1 MASERKD
8 RPIRVGVIQMNSGG
22 DVRHNLA
29 RADALLAEAAAQ
41 GARVAALPENFAC
54 MGTEDERR
62 GCAQDLDGPI
72 VSFLRRSAKRLSIT
86 IVGGSFPERAPDGSG
101 KMFNTCVLVDPEGA
115 LAAVYRKVHLFDAE
129 VASGAAYQESAY
141 IQPGGELVVA
151 PAGGILCGLSLC
163 YDLRFPELYR
173 HLTLRGARVI
183 FVPSAFT
190 LFTGKDH
197 WFPLLRAR
205 AIENQVYI
213 AAPAQYGRHGER
225 LLTYGH
231 AAVVDPWGTVV
242 AQAPDRECVTVSDIV
257 PAYQDE
263 IRRRLPVLSHLR
275 GDLYPVAGR

>member
-1 MASERKD
+1 MKD
-8 RPIRVGVIQMNSGG
+8 RPIRVGVIQMNSSG
-22 DVRHNLA
+22 DVGHNLA
-29 RADALLAEAAAQ
+29 RAEGLLEEAAAM
-41 GARVAALPENFAC
+41 GATIAALPENFAC

-62 GCAQDLDGPI
+62 GCAEDLDGPI
-72 VSFLRRSAKRLSIT
+72 VSFLRRSAKRLSLA
-86 IVGGSFPERAPDGSG
+86 IVGGSFPERDPDAPG

-129 VASGAAYQESAY
+129 VATGALYQESAY
-141 IQPGGELVVA
+141 IQPGKDLVVA
-151 PAGGILCGLSLC
+151 PAEGILCGLSLC

-173 HLTLRGARVI
+173 YLALRGARII

-213 AAPAQYGRHGER
+213 AAPAQCGRHGER

-231 AAVVDPWGTVV
+231 AAIVDPWGIVV
-242 AQAPDRECVTVSDIV
+242 AQAPDRECVTVSDVV

-275 GDLYPVAGR
+275 RDLYPVAGG